1 MGERLDKFL
10 ASQGLGTRK
19 EMGKLIRS
27 GAVLVNGAPQRDPGA
42 KVEPGADQVTAQG
55 EEIRYQEFLTIML
68 NKPAGVLSATE
79 DRRQKTVL
87 DLLPEGL
94 RRRGLFPAGR
104 LDKDT
109 TGLLLITDDGE
120 LAHKMLSPKSH
131 VYKQYRGPAGRP
143 RGGGRH
149 PGLCRW
155 RRLGGGAVRPRP
167 PVGGAGP
174 PSRLC
179 GDPGR
184 AVSTRSSGCSRPG
197 ARRCCQLK
205 TAQDRGPLAG
215 QYTTGRGVQASYP
228 RGNPG
233 NFPLASCT
241 KIKRMIWI
249 LVKAYKGP
257 KKSLGKS
264 RLSPWGIYLLYF
276 NQSKWRPAY

>member
-19 EMGKLIRS
+19 EVGKLIRS

-87 DLLPEGL
+87 DLLPEDLRRRLEENDAACQQAPEGL

-131 VYKQYRGPAGRP
+131 VYKQYRAQLDAPVEEADIQAFSAGVAWEGEQYAPARLWVEQDPRAAFVEIREGRFHQVKRMFQA
-143 RGGGRH
+143 RGKTV
-149 PGLCRW
+149 L
-155 RRLGGGAVRPRP
+155 
-167 PVGGAGP
+167 
-174 PSRLC
+174 
-179 GDPGR
+179 
-184 AVSTRSSGCSRPG
+184 
-197 ARRCCQLK
+197 QLK
-205 TAQDRGPLAG
+205 RLKIGGLWLDSTLQEGECRLLTP
-215 QYTTGRGVQASYP
+215 QEIQAI
-228 RGNPG
+228 
-233 NFPLASCT
+233 FH
-241 KIKRMIWI
+241 
-249 LVKAYKGP
+249 
-257 KKSLGKS
+257 
-264 RLSPWGIYLLYF
+264 
-276 NQSKWRPAY
+276 